1 MHLLSS
7 LPSLAR
13 ACSSPLVLASPSS
26 LPRALPHSGN
36 ILLSHFEED
45 TLPISG
51 SVVNP
56 LTLSCPQRPLLRI
69 KLADFGL
76 ACSFNP
82 LRAWLDLRALG
93 MRERR
98 EGKSDQRRIMN
109 VQRRNLAGPI
119 ASQSAFRRIGRASNK
134 TQKLIKVS
142 KGTAFSSS
150 VSAFPSSSSLLF

>member
-13 ACSSPLVLASPSS
+13 ACSSPLVLAPPST
-26 LPRALPHSGN
+26 LPCALPHSGN

-45 TLPISG
+45 TLPIGG
-51 SVVNP
+51 SVVYP
-56 LTLSCPQRPLLRI
+56 PILSCPPRPLLRI

-76 ACSFNP
+76 ASSFNP

-93 MRERR
+93 MRESRKGR
-98 EGKSDQRRIMN
+98 SDQRRTMN
-109 VQRRNLAGPI
+109 VRRRDLAGPI
-119 ASQSAFRRIGRASNK
+119 ASQSAFCRIGRASNK
-134 TQKLIKVS
+134 TQKLIKFS